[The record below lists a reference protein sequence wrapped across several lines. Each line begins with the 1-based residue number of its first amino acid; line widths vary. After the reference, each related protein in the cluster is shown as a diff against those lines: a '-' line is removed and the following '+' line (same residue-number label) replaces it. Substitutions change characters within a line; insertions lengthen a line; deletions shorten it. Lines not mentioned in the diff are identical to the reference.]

1 MRRWG
6 LWLAGVLLALY
17 VAYPYVTLWRL
28 DQAILK
34 PDIPTL
40 NTLID
45 WPELRQRLK
54 VEAKLAFINKAQTD
68 IGQGG
73 LGGLFGGAL
82 TALLVPTVVDSAVDA
97 MVTPE
102 ALVHNDKIDQM
113 RHEGKSLR
121 RFVTYAFFASPT
133 EFRVDLKDPDEK
145 DSPALTSL
153 LELRDGRWRGGGA
166 QAAPARKLAQGHA
179 PRRGAERKIA
189 THQPLT
195 PLRPNA

>member
-6 LWLAGVLLALY
+6 LLLAGVLLALY

-34 PDIPTL
+34 ADIPTL

-54 VEAKLAFINKAQTD
+54 AEAKLALIDKAQTD

-97 MVTPE
+97 TVTPE

-113 RHEGKSLR
+113 RHGGKSLL
-121 RFVTYAFFASPT
+121 RFVTYAFFASPA

-145 DSPALTSL
+145 DSPTLTTL
-153 LELRDGRWRGGGA
+153 LELRGGRWQVVALKLPPVADWFKGRRPETSPGE
-166 QAAPARKLAQGHA
+166 AP
-179 PRRGAERKIA
+179 PS
-189 THQPLT
+189 P
-195 PLRPNA
+195 

>member
-54 VEAKLAFINKAQTD
+54 VEAKLALINKAQTD

-121 RFVTYAFFASPT
+121 RFVTYAFFASPS

-153 LELRDGRWRGGGA
+153 LELRDGRWRVVA
-166 QAAPARKLAQGHA
+166 LKLPPLESWLKGT
-179 PRRGAERKIA
+179 RAEREPSGRLPP
-189 THQPLT
+189 TNP
-195 PLRPNA
+195 